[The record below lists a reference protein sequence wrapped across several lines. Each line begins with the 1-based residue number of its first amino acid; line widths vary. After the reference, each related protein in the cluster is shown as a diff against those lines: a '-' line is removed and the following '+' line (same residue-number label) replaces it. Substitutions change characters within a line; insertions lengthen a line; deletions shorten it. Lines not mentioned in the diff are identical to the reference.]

1 MDPKLRVEEITKLLE
16 KYNYEYY
23 VLDNPSVTDAE
34 YDRLMQEL
42 IALETAHPELK
53 SPLSPT
59 QRVGGMVQDE
69 FQKVTH
75 KRMMLSLANAFND
88 EDLRDFDKKVRDVL
102 QVDKVRYMAE
112 MKIDGLGISLVY
124 RNRLIYAA
132 TRGDGTVG
140 EDVTSNVITIKSVP
154 SHINLDDEYEIRG
167 EVFMPK
173 KSLERLNKEREL
185 TGEPLFANA
194 RNAAA
199 GSIRQLDSSIAANRG
214 LDAFWYYV
222 VNAKDFGLR
231 YHSEA
236 LNMAD
241 RLGFKT
247 NPERR
252 LCNGID
258 EVIDFINEYTE
269 KRPSLAYDIDGIV
282 IKVDDMD
289 MYDKLGYTSKTP
301 RWAIAYKFPPEE
313 VITKLT
319 DIIYTVD
326 LIRDKTAKTTI
337 SADFSHVTTK
347 KINDKTVEFTLP
359 STYVDFMDTLEFPL
373 LPKHILGEVSP
384 ALVYES
390 DFSKHP
396 VVSGPFVLNAMQAAT
411 ATQLNTFTIYLNRNT
426 KYFMTSTKL
435 DTFTLKTYKNRDD
448 IITALNASDVTA
460 TAELGLDS
468 AGSLRD
474 NISSR
479 ESLLNGGV
487 FAFINTK
494 SDNLENKTLRQAIAK
509 GVNLAVVREGIDD
522 SQLLN
527 YPILERQ
534 EKLNYPELTKYDL
547 DEAKGLI
554 EKAGFKYNDN
564 GKILNK
570 DGVPVILNAVVQK
583 RDVITRTAERFVDE
597 LKKIGFEVNLN
608 IYDESQT
615 TADFFTTVVRPRD
628 YDILFYE
635 VDLGVSADPFV
646 YYSSTQASTGGWNFS
661 NYSNGLV
668 DDALLSAHTTTN
680 MNTRKAKYEYFLKA
694 WVSDVPAIGLYQSS
708 LKYYY
713 SQNVDIYSENL
724 QMTDVLDRFNDV
736 RYWASEK
743 RSVNVTP

>member
-1 MDPKLRVEEITKLLE
+1 MSKIKKKSGRSRFSRKKIADFYHESTDKVGKHFNDNFISRIQNAHEVRLWIIEWVLLVVVVFLFTVVQMMW
-16 KYNYEYY
+16 YGDSYH
-23 VLDNPSVTDAE
+23 TDAFV
-34 YDRLMQEL
+34 
-42 IALETAHPELK
+42 
-53 SPLSPT
+53 S
-59 QRVGGMVQDE
+59 GGDYTE
-69 FQKVTH
+69 
-75 KRMMLSLANAFND
+75 A
-88 EDLRDFDKKVRDVL
+88 VL
-102 QVDKVRYMAE
+102 
-112 MKIDGLGISLVY
+112 
-124 RNRLIYAA
+124 
-132 TRGDGTVG
+132 
-140 EDVTSNVITIKSVP
+140 
-154 SHINLDDEYEIRG
+154 G
-167 EVFMPK
+167 EV
-173 KSLERLNKEREL
+173 KSMNPLYASNSAEKTLSRL
-185 TGEPLFANA
+185 LFANLVSPD
-194 RNAAA
+194 NS
-199 GSIRQLDSSIAANRG
+199 GHIKGEL
-214 LDAFWYYV
+214 
-222 VNAKDFGLR
+222 AKTVKMDNTGKIWTVTLR
-231 YHSEA
+231 DNLQWSDGEPIV
-236 LNMAD
+236 AD
-241 RLGFKT
+241 
-247 NPERR
+247 
-252 LCNGID
+252 
-258 EVIDFINEYTE
+258 
-269 KRPSLAYDIDGIV
+269 
-282 IKVDDMD
+282 
-289 MYDKLGYTSKTP
+289 
-301 RWAIAYKFPPEE
+301 
-313 VITKLT
+313 

-347 KINDKTVEFTLP
+347 KIDDKTVEFTLP

-426 KYFMTSTKL
+426 KYFMTNTKL

-494 SDNLENKTLRQAIAK
+494 SDNLENKSLRQAIAM
-509 GVNLAVVREGIDD
+509 GVNLATVREGIDD

-534 EKLNYPELTKYDL
+534 EKLKYPELAKYDL
-547 DEAKGLI
+547 KEAKALI
-554 EKAGFKYNDN
+554 EKAGFKYNEN
-564 GKILNK
+564 GKNLNK

-583 RDVITRTAERFVDE
+583 RDVITRTAERFADE
-597 LKKIGFEVNLN
+597 LRKIGFEVNLN

-694 WVSDVPAIGLYQSS
+694 WVADVPAIGLYQSS
-708 LKYYY
+708 LRYYY
-713 SQNVDIYSENL
+713 GQNVDIYSENL